1 MAKKNRKKQAKER
14 KHKERMD
21 LKKKQLENRIKL
33 QNGEPI
39 KIKIK
44 AKMPSPN
51 EYKAVLESNILDE
64 KIAKLKSLDLQTV
77 SDDEL
82 RSAIIDVISFKTSNG
97 VKITSM
103 ISSFRKITNKYLFRV
118 RTCNENCMKI
128 MKTESDAWN
137 PPPDIVK
144 IPSGRVNKEN
154 ESLLYVAE
162 SIETAI
168 KEMKIPENEC
178 FWLITYAVQLDINVI
193 NIGDEPQHTN
203 EYSEIHKKIADFLRK
218 EFTRTVER
226 GKEYEY
232 RISQMIASFFYP
244 YNIYNYDGWSY
255 PSVAHNGE
263 YSLCLNPAIAKEKLS
278 LYYVFH
284 CVKENDLVKCN
295 FAGIL
300 NENKHFEFVPIDELH
315 RLILR
320 HIFILEPL
328 FYLT

>member
-1 MAKKNRKKQAKER
+1 MAKRDRKKQFKKR
-14 KHKERMD
+14 RHKEKMD

-44 AKMPSPN
+44 AKMPRPN
-51 EYKAVLESNILDE
+51 EYKAVLESNILDQ
-64 KIAKLKSLDLQTV
+64 KIDKLKNLDLQTV
-77 SDDEL
+77 SDDDL
-82 RSAIIDVISFKTSNG
+82 RSAIIDVVSFETSTG

-103 ISSFRKITNKYLFRV
+103 ISSFRKIKNKYLFRV
-118 RTCNENCMKI
+118 RDCNGNCMQT
-128 MKTESDAWN
+128 METESDAWN
-137 PPPDIVK
+137 PPPNIVN
-144 IPSGRVNKEN
+144 IRRGRVNKEN

-162 SIETAI
+162 SVETAI

-178 FWLITYAVQLDINVI
+178 FWLITYTIQSDINVI

-218 EFTRTVER
+218 EFTRTVEK

-244 YNIYNYDGWSY
+244 YNIHNYDGWSY

-263 YSLCLNPAIAKEKLS
+263 NSLCLNPAIAKEKLS

-295 FAGIL
+295 FAGTL
-300 NENKHFEFVPIDELH
+300 NENKHFEFSQIEKLIEKDETLKDF
-315 RLILR
+315 LLS
-320 HIFILEPL
+320 
-328 FYLT
+328 YLN